1 MLIFNRRNT
10 DITLSVLFLQGL
22 LALCLLASPV
32 SLQADTGTGAAG
44 SPLLDDANL
53 HAVQF
58 LGSKTG
64 WAVGDRGVIRKTVD
78 GGQSWQFVPSPVDCP
93 LRHICFVTDQIGW
106 IAGGG
111 TAPYGHLNQGVLLF
125 TKDGGQT
132 WTELIQKRL
141 PRLHYVRFFGMQQGV
156 VVGDTS
162 VQHATG
168 VFKTEDGG
176 QTWQDITGHEADGYR
191 SAAFFD
197 EETGVVAGNRG
208 HLTLVGGGAVM
219 PPRFPPQGLRGIQN
233 INVPLTSPGWMAGD
247 GAMLRKT
254 TNRGLVWEMPAGALP
269 DPLKDFTDFK
279 AVEVRGDRIWVVGD
293 PGSVVWHSR
302 DGGRTWHQQWTGQSI
317 PLSSIDF
324 VDDQIGYAVG
334 ALGTI
339 LRTSDGGMTW
349 QSNHADARRVA
360 LMCVHA
366 QPEQIS
372 FEMLSKYA
380 GDQGYRSMVML
391 PIRRD
396 LGPEGP
402 RFQDLDLRLGEAV
415 VSVGASVGRQDWRFP
430 VDIPELE
437 QNADRL
443 IAEWNKHTEGRLAAV
458 TLSRFVSQLRTWR
471 PDVLIID
478 QPQGKDAA
486 STLMKD
492 AMLQAVLYA
501 ADGSRYLEHREQA
514 GLNPWKVKKVFLR
527 LPPGSS
533 GHVSVEADEY
543 LARLGLT
550 AATAASSGK
559 QILGKEVTGEESRF
573 VYRQI
578 DVDAVEGAGA
588 PSVISG
594 GSLFAGIG
602 IAPGSAARRKLS
614 EINVED
620 EERNRKLAERQRNLK
635 AIAAKLITDPQYSA
649 QLVSHLK
656 TMTQGMSERQAALQL
671 EQLAQQYIDH
681 QDLEKAEATCQEL
694 VEQYPRQPEA
704 VRAMLWLFQ
713 LWSSEEIAWQRNKNV
728 PVERTRSTNSPGQVT
743 NQVQNASQFSDPST
757 ASLLETVRQV
767 GQLNTG
773 APENWRTQTAE
784 NWKKQALAA
793 VRWFQKYAPAFYET
807 PEVQIPLASLYRL
820 IGSHG
825 KADDIFRN
833 YHTPAANES
842 WKNIAKAENWLL
854 HPASAPPRPVY
865 LCKFTKTRPILDG
878 VLSDECWQSAD
889 ELHLSANP
897 AENGGDPDAIG
908 ANPLDRPFVL
918 MSYDRD
924 YLYVAAS
931 IPVRDELEYPA
942 APDSGR
948 TYDADLQRQ
957 DRLAFAFD
965 IDRDYTTYYQ
975 LEVDHR
981 GWTRDS
987 CWIDQSWNPRWYVAR
1002 EKDKRHWR
1010 TEFAIPLQELVPQ
1023 TQLKRSTWGFSV
1035 VRILPAIGLEGWNY
1049 PLTTSPRPDTF
1060 GLMKFE

>member
-1 MLIFNRRNT
+1 MLIFNRRYAHFSLRVAFLEVLLSLCF
-10 DITLSVLFLQGL
+10 LSVT
-22 LALCLLASPV
+22 S
-32 SLQADTGTGAAG
+32 SLQADTGSGAAG

-58 LGSKTG
+58 LGPKIG

-141 PRLHYVRFFGMQQGV
+141 PRLHYVRFFGMKEGV
-156 VVGDTS
+156 VVGDAS
-162 VQHATG
+162 VQHASG
-168 VFKTEDGG
+168 IFKTEDGG
-176 QTWQDITGHEADGYR
+176 KTWQDITGYESPGYR

-197 EETGVVAGNRG
+197 EQTGVVAGAQGR
-208 HLTLVGGGAVM
+208 LTLVGGGGVL

-233 INVPLTSPGWMAGD
+233 IQVPLTTTGWMVGD
-247 GAMLRKT
+247 GALLRKT
-254 TNRGLVWEMPAGALP
+254 MNRGLVWEMPAGALP

-279 AVEVRGDRIWVVGD
+279 AVEVRGNQIWVAGD
-293 PGSVVWHSR
+293 PGSVIWHSA
-302 DGGRTWHQQWTGQSI
+302 DGGQTWQQQWTGQST

-324 VDDQIGYAVG
+324 VDEQTGYAVG

-339 LRTSDGGMTW
+339 LHTRDGGLSW
-349 QSNHADARRVA
+349 QSNHGTARRVA

-415 VSVGASVGRQDWRFP
+415 VSVGASVGQQDWRFP
-430 VDIPELE
+430 VEIPELE

-443 IAEWNKHTEGRLAAV
+443 IEEWNKHTEGRLAPV
-458 TLSRFVSQLRTWR
+458 TLSRFVAQLRTWR

-478 QPQGKDAA
+478 QPRGKDAA

-492 AMLQAVLYA
+492 AMLQAVRYA

-543 LARLGLT
+543 LSRLGLT

-559 QILGKEVTGEESRF
+559 QILGKDVAGEESRS

-578 DVDAVEGAGA
+578 DVDAADGSGTQT
-588 PSVISG
+588 VISG
-594 GSLFAGIG
+594 GTLFAGIAL
-602 IAPGSAARRKLS
+602 APGSAARRQLP
-614 EINVED
+614 EISAAD

-635 AIAAKLITDPQYSA
+635 SIAAKLINDPQLSA
-649 QLVSHLK
+649 QLMSHLK
-656 TMTQGMSERQAALQL
+656 TMTQGLSRRQAALQL
-671 EQLAQQYIDH
+671 EQLAQEYIKH
-681 QDLEKAEATCQEL
+681 QDLDKAEATCREL
-694 VEQYPRQPEA
+694 VEQYPQEPEA

-713 LWSSEEIAWQRNKNV
+713 LWSSEEIAWQRNQKV
-728 PVERTRSTNSPGQVT
+728 AVERSRSTNSPEQVS
-743 NQVQNASQFSDPST
+743 NQVQNASRFSDPST

-767 GQLNTG
+767 GQINTG
-773 APENWRTQTAE
+773 APQNWRTQTDE

-793 VRWFQKYAPAFYET
+793 VRWFQQYAPAFYET

-825 KADDIFRN
+825 KADDIFLN

-842 WKNIAKAENWLL
+842 WKKIAKAENWLL

-865 LCKFTKTRPILDG
+865 LCKFTKTRPVLDG
-878 VLSDECWQSAD
+878 LLSDECWQSAE
-889 ELHLSANP
+889 ELHLTAKP
-897 AENGGDPDAIG
+897 ADKGEGAAAVG

-918 MSYDRD
+918 MSYDRE

-931 IPVRDELEYPA
+931 IPIRDELEYPA

-948 TYDADLQRQ
+948 SYDADLKRQ

-1002 EKDKRHWR
+1002 EKDRRHWR
-1010 TEFAIPLQELVPQ
+1010 TEFAIPLSELAPETRV
-1023 TQLKRSTWGFSV
+1023 KRSTWGFSV
-1035 VRILPAIGLEGWNY
+1035 VRILPALGLEGWNH

-1060 GLMKFE
+1060 GLMRFE